1 MQRIAVSIVPLLC
14 GIAATLPLILAP
26 AASAQTPDQ
35 EEVPEIVAVV
45 GAPFSA
51 VGTQQ
56 TTRVTADGNRFIHT
70 TTTRHYRDGQGST
83 RLERD
88 LQSRVSSAASA
99 AQPPRTLV
107 TIYNKVTG
115 EFDSLFP
122 SARMA
127 TVMQRTV
134 KRNVEAPADAM
145 PEIFAHY
152 GGMRI
157 GPKQP
162 GWSAPVSL
170 GEKSIDGVHVVG
182 TQKIYTMAAGSVG
195 NEKAV
200 TITVQQWS
208 STDLGVIVDKTMTAS
223 TGGQL
228 HYQLQQILQAEP
240 SADLFRVPAN
250 YKTNVIKISNG
261 NVVTVGSAPSTTATT
276 STQQ

>member
-1 MQRIAVSIVPLLC
+1 MQRIAVSFVPLLY
-14 GIAATLPLILAP
+14 GIAASLPLILAP
-26 AASAQTPDQ
+26 AAPAQTPEQ
-35 EEVPEIVAVV
+35 EEDVPEIVAVV

-70 TTTRHYRDGQGST
+70 STTRHYRDGQGST

-88 LQSRVSSAASA
+88 LQFPGLNTNSA

-107 TIYNKVTG
+107 NIYNKVTG

-122 SARMA
+122 SAQVA

-134 KRNVEAPADAM
+134 KRTVEAPANAM
-145 PEIFAHY
+145 PEIFTHY
-152 GGMRI
+152 GGMHI

-182 TQKIYTMAAGSVG
+182 TQKIYTMAAGTVG

-208 STDLGVIVDKTMTAS
+208 STDLGVIVDKTTTAS
-223 TGGQL
+223 TGGQV

-240 SADLFRVPAN
+240 SADLFRVPTS
-250 YKTNVIKISNG
+250 YKTNVVNIGKG
-261 NVVTVGSAPSTTATT
+261 NVIAAGNTTSTTATT
-276 STQQ
+276 QQ